1 MNLRRN
7 LIYFWRI
14 NLAVLLGAALAA
26 TVLTGALLV
35 GDSVR
40 GSLRDLTLTRLGAI
54 DDVLVSNRFFRE
66 NLAADIV
73 AGHRPHRIA
82 ACAPAI
88 LLTGAAVNGQ
98 SRARATSVNI
108 LGVDGRFTRF
118 FRTSAPALADSL
130 TTFLQE
136 PPRQIFPSV
145 VINQALQKELGVAP
159 GDALLLYLERHSDIH
174 RELLFA
180 DREADALVRS
190 LRLTVRAIVPDEHLG
205 RFGLQPAQTLP
216 LNAFVAL
223 PVLQR
228 ALDQPRSAGV
238 NALFLQRMT
247 PATAASEP
255 LDAASIL
262 QPVWRLEDLG
272 LRFRRSDGAAV
283 LESREFILENALAA
297 AAEQVAESLQVPV
310 MPVFT
315 YLANEIWHGGQRMP
329 YATVAALDISR
340 AALFGGLTLA
350 DRTPAP
356 APAGNEILLNRWAA
370 DDLLAH
376 PRDMLKIIFYQA
388 DSNPEGLRTDSAR
401 FVVSGTVRMSGLG
414 ANPLL
419 TPEFPGIH
427 DAPNIRDWDPPFP
440 VHLDWIR
447 PKDEAYWDQ
456 YRAAPR
462 AFISLQS
469 GQRLWQS
476 RFGKL
481 TSLWLAPGNGNTE
494 NPITSFNEKLLAT
507 VRPEQLGM
515 AFDPVKARGL
525 QAAAGATDFS
535 GLFIGFS
542 LFLIV
547 AAVLL
552 VGLLFRL
559 GVEQRVREVGILLA
573 TGYPLRRVQRQ
584 FLGEGLVIAG
594 LGTLL
599 GIPGALGYAALM
611 MTGLRTWWSA
621 ATGTGYLFL
630 HVSSASLVTGFLAS
644 LAAVALSIWLTLRK
658 LQKIPA
664 VALVAGVAELD
675 PPPKESRGRLKNRGR
690 SMPWLILSGAVLLST
705 GGALVPENARAGLF
719 FGSGALLLIAGLIFT
734 ARWLRG
740 SGAATG
746 HPGGLWSMAA
756 RNNARKPSRSM
767 LGIAL
772 VAGACFVIV
781 SVGAFRTD
789 FREIDIRKASG
800 TGGYALVAQSD
811 IPLFHDLNT
820 DAGRF
825 ALGISGAAD
834 TLLNAAGIMPFR
846 LRPGEDASCLN
857 LYQPRQPRILGVPK
871 AQIGR
876 GGFRFQAS
884 LEDSDN
890 PWQLLEKEIGPGII
904 PAIGDANSVQWI
916 LHAAL
921 GQDIAIPA
929 DNGQTVK
936 LRLVALL
943 SKSIFQSELLI
954 AEESF
959 RKYFPSR
966 AGYRYFLIDA
976 PPEKSAAIAG
986 MLENNLGDY
995 GLDVTSTTE
1004 KLAGYQ
1010 AVENTYL
1017 SVFQTLGGLGLLL
1030 GTLGLGIVL
1039 FRNVLERR
1047 GELATLRAFGFRR
1060 QLLRNLLLAENGLL
1074 ILWGMLIG
1082 TVSALIA
1089 VFPQLFNRM
1098 TEVPWLSLGLTLLAV
1113 FLAGIAA
1120 SALAAAA
1127 ALRIPLLPALKAE

>member
-14 NLAVLLGAALAA
+14 HLAVLLGAALAA

-54 DDVLVSNRFFRE
+54 DDALVSDRFFRE
-66 NLAADIV
+66 NLAADIL
-73 AGHRPHRIA
+73 AGDRQQQIA
-82 ACAPAI
+82 GIAPAI
-88 LLTGAAVNGQ
+88 LLPGAALNGQ
-98 SRARATSVNI
+98 TRARAAGVSV
-108 LGVDGRFTRF
+108 LGVDARFTRF
-118 FRTSAPALADSL
+118 FRDSAPALADSL
-130 TTFLQE
+130 RAFLQ
-136 PPRQIFPSV
+136 PSPGQLFPSV
-145 VINQALQKELGVAP
+145 VINRALQKELGVRP
-159 GDALLLYLERHSDIH
+159 GDAILLYLERHSDIH

-180 DREADALVRS
+180 DREAGALLRS
-190 LRLTVRAIVPDEHLG
+190 LRLTVRAILPDEHLG
-205 RFGLQPAQTLP
+205 RFGLQPAQSLP
-216 LNAFVAL
+216 RNAFVAL
-223 PVLQR
+223 PVLQN
-228 ALDQPRSAGV
+228 ALEQSRPPAV
-238 NALFLQRMT
+238 NALLVQRVV
-247 PATAASEP
+247 PVNRHSEP
-255 LDAASIL
+255 LAASSLL
-262 QPVWRLEDLG
+262 QPVWQLEDLG
-272 LRFRRSDGAAV
+272 LRFRWSNGAAV
-283 LESREFILENALAA
+283 LESREFILDHTLSAA
-297 AAEQVAESLQVPV
+297 AQQVADSLQVWA

-315 YLANEIWHGGQRMP
+315 YLANEIWRGGQRMP
-329 YATVAALDISR
+329 YATVTALDVSR
-340 AALFGGLTLA
+340 ASLFGGLILA
-350 DRTPAP
+350 AGTAAP
-356 APAGNEILLNRWAA
+356 APTGQEMLLNQWAA
-370 DDLLAH
+370 DDLAARPGDTLQV
-376 PRDMLKIIFYQA
+376 MFYQA
-388 DSNPEGLRTDSAR
+388 EPGRDALQSDTAR
-401 FVVSGTVRMSGLG
+401 FIHTRTVRMSGLG
-414 ANPLL
+414 ANPVL

-427 DAPNIRDWDPPFP
+427 DAANIRDWDPPFP

-447 PKDEAYWDQ
+447 PQDEAYWDR

-476 RFGKL
+476 RFGNL
-481 TSLWLAPGNGNTE
+481 TSLWLAPDEGSAAD
-494 NPITSFNEKLLAT
+494 PIAAFRKSLLAT
-507 VRPEQLGM
+507 VRPEEAGL

-525 QAAAGATDFS
+525 QSAGGATDFS
-535 GLFIGFS
+535 GLFLGFS

-552 VGLLFRL
+552 VSLLFRL

-584 FLGEGLVIAG
+584 FLGEGLVIAA

-630 HVSSASLVTGFLAS
+630 HLSAASLVTGFLAS

-690 SMPWLILSGAVLLST
+690 SMPWLILSGAIFLSI

-719 FGSGALLLIAGLIFT
+719 FGSGALLLMAGLLFT

-746 HPGGLWSMAA
+746 HPGGLWSMAG

-789 FREIDIRKASG
+789 FREMEIRKTSG
-800 TGGYALVAQSD
+800 VGGYTLVAQSD
-811 IPLFHDLNT
+811 IPLFYDLNT
-820 DAGRF
+820 DAGRS

-834 TLLNAAGIMPFR
+834 TLLHAGSVMPFR

-857 LYQPRQPRILGVPK
+857 LYQPQQPRILGVPK
-871 AQIGR
+871 AQIER
-876 GGFRFQAS
+876 GGFRFQAK
-884 LEDSDN
+884 LEENEN
-890 PWQLLEKEIGPGII
+890 PWQLLEKEMGPDIL

-916 LHAAL
+916 LHAGL
-921 GQDIAIPA
+921 GQDIPIPA
-929 DNGQTVK
+929 ENGQIVK

-943 SKSIFQSELLI
+943 RKSIFQSELLI
-954 AEESF
+954 SEENF

-966 AGYRYFLIDA
+966 AGYRYFLIAA
-976 PPEKSAAIAG
+976 PPEKSAPIAAL
-986 MLENNLGDY
+986 LENTLGDY

-1047 GELATLRAFGFRR
+1047 GEFATLRAFGFRR
-1060 QLLRNLLLAENGLL
+1060 EFLRNLLLAENGLL

-1089 VFPQLFNRM
+1089 VFPQLFDRLA
-1098 TEVPWLSLGLTLLAV
+1098 EVPWLSLGLTLLAV
-1113 FLAGIAA
+1113 FLSGMAA